1 MVTNMRSLFFAALL
15 AFPVAAYAQ
24 EPSPQ
29 IFPLPAPMFQ
39 HVIVFLQQGGTHAEG
54 QALAEQLIDLARQQM
69 AAQAKPAEPPA
80 TLPASPAKPTEPK
93 AKQP

>member
-1 MVTNMRSLFFAALL
+1 MVINMRSLLFASLL
-15 AFPVAAYAQ
+15 TFPVAAYAQ

-29 IFPLPAPMFQ
+29 IFPLPAQVFQ

-69 AAQAKPAEPPA
+69 AAQAKPMAPPQALPGKPAEPK
-80 TLPASPAKPTEPK
+80 PAKP
-93 AKQP
+93 